1 MKSAEHIADR
11 VRLLIATKQFQ
22 VGEVLPSTRD
32 LGAQLGVSFHTVRKA
47 YQKLVQEGL
56 LTGEKGR
63 GFVVHQQT
71 TLNTKEERLEKGAER
86 IRLLLEELISYG
98 LDEEE
103 VEGLFD
109 EQLSYMEWPE
119 RSESNAVVAET
130 LEISQLVQ
138 IALRKQVGI
147 KSSAMTLKK
156 LDEAVRYD
164 TLFCALN
171 HIQTIRKH
179 LENTP
184 VIPMVLAIDT
194 DVLMYIMER
203 STSATL
209 GLVTAEEASI
219 PPLLSLIKNSLQLDG
234 PVIAG
239 STYGK
244 SLPLFVRETDLIIYT
259 PAAGLL
265 VEKQLPERKR
275 VKLSYAISQRS
286 CERIRSELWDD

>member
-11 VRLLIATKQFQ
+11 IRLLIATKQFK

-47 YQKLVQEGL
+47 YQKLVTEGL
-56 LTGEKGR
+56 LRGEKGR
-63 GFVVHQQT
+63 GFVVYQQT
-71 TLNTKEERLEKGAER
+71 TLNSKEERLEKGADR
-86 IRLLLEELISYG
+86 IRQLLEELISYG
-98 LDEEE
+98 LDENE
-103 VEGLFD
+103 VESLFE
-109 EQLSYMEWPE
+109 EQISFMEWPE
-119 RSESNAVVAET
+119 RSEANAVVAET
-130 LEISQLVQ
+130 LEIAQLIQ
-138 IALRKQVGI
+138 LALRKQVGI
-147 KSSAMTLKK
+147 KTSVMTLKK
-156 LDEAVRYD
+156 LDEAVKYD
-164 TLFCALN
+164 TLFCSLN
-171 HIQTIRKH
+171 HIQTIRKY

-184 VIPMVLAIDT
+184 SIPMVMAIDT

-203 STSATL
+203 SASATL
-209 GLVTAEEASI
+209 GLVTSDETSI

-259 PAAGLL
+259 PAAASL

-275 VKLSYAISQRS
+275 VRLSYAISQRS